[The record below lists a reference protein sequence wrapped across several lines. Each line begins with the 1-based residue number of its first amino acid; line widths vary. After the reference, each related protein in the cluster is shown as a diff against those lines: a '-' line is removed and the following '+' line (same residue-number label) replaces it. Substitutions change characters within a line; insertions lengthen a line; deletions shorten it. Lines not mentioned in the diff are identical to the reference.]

1 MAETK
6 LVAENRRARHDY
18 EIIETYEAGLVLLGW
33 EVKSLREGR
42 VSLKDAYAR
51 PRGEEIFLLNCH
63 ISPYSHAT
71 NIEADPERPRKLL
84 LKKREIKRLIG
95 RVTEKGLTLIPL
107 RIYFNRRGYAK
118 VEIALARGRKLYD
131 KREVAKRRTLERELR
146 SALKEKQR

>member
-33 EVKSLREGR
+33 EVKSLREGQ

>member
-131 KREVAKRRTLERELR
+131 KREVAKRRTIERELR